1 MTTAPC
7 LPLHLALHLPAP
19 YVVAAPL
26 PATSLHTALGQPTS
40 ITIPG
45 VPPVYASPPLEREK
59 REGGEDEEDEE
70 EDEKEPFGGSEYV
83 GAPYG
88 ALALNTGSAYGAL
101 ALWSPPTPYGALG
114 AAALP
119 YSALQP
125 YSPPSGCSNPFGWNI
140 PCTLINSPSNSA
152 SLVSGVD
159 VESA

>member
-1 MTTAPC
+1 MATTHC

-26 PATSLHTALGQPTS
+26 PATTLHTPLGLHPTS

-45 VPPVYASPPLEREK
+45 VPAVYASPPLQREK
-59 REGGEDEEDEE
+59 REGGEDYEDEVE
-70 EDEKEPFGGSEYV
+70 EEPFGGSEYV

-88 ALALNTGSAYGAL
+88 ALALNTGAAYGAL
-101 ALWSPPTPYGALG
+101 AAWSPPTPYGALG

-125 YSPPSGCSNPFGWNI
+125 YSPPSGCSNPLGWNI
-140 PCTLINSPSNSA
+140 PCTLINSPTNSA